1 VHTEQIVRRLK
12 KEGRRFTE
20 ADLHRVESKLIT
32 RFSPKSPVSEAYRS
46 LRTNIQFA
54 DIDKPKRVILVT
66 SSASKE
72 GKSTT
77 AVNLAITLAQMG
89 AKVLLVDSDLRRPA
103 VHNFFGMDKTY
114 GLTNVLIGSLSFDDV
129 TKRTEV
135 ENLDIITAGDIPPN
149 PSELVSS
156 EAMRKFIAEA
166 RSRYEHV
173 ILDSPPVIAVTDA
186 AVLAT
191 RVDGSILVVSSGYV
205 SKKEVARAV
214 SLLRNVKASIMGV
227 VLNALDIKKM
237 FGSYYYYFHYYQ
249 YYYYYGSDHKKKR
262 GHKSRRAVE
271 TDFQEMT

>member
-1 VHTEQIVRRLK
+1 V
-12 KEGRRFTE
+12 E
-20 ADLHRVESKLIT
+20 AKLIT

-54 DIDKPKRVILVT
+54 DIDKPKRVLLMT

-89 AKVLLVDSDLRRPA
+89 SRVLLVDSDLRRPA

-114 GLTNVLIGSLSFDDV
+114 GLTNLLIGSLSFEDV
-129 TKRTEV
+129 TKHTEV
-135 ENLDIITAGDIPPN
+135 ENLDVITAGDIPPN

-156 EAMRKFIAEA
+156 DAMRKFIAAA
-166 RSRYEHV
+166 RERYDHV
-173 ILDSPPVIAVTDA
+173 LLDSPPVIAVTDA

-191 RVDGSILVVSSGYV
+191 RVDGVILVVSSGYV
-205 SKKEVARAV
+205 NKKEVMRAV
-214 SLLRNVKASIMGV
+214 SLLRNVKANVLGM
-227 VLNALDIKKM
+227 VLNSLDIKKM

-249 YYYYYGSDHKKKR
+249 YYYYYGSDPKKKGER
-262 GHKSRRAVE
+262 KTKRPIES
-271 TDFQEMT
+271 DYQEMT